1 MKEARLTAEQVLEL
15 QPYERNFEQATKAA
29 WCSYPGQAGI
39 AKMCDIWES
48 LTGSKYPYQPGCS
61 NCLLN
66 LVRDLGTIYFAQ
78 KDSVLAESVPAEVAE
93 TPVPVPVEPEPE
105 KEPAPKKAPAK
116 AKKSTK
122 K

>member
-1 MKEARLTAEQVLEL
+1 MTQNKLTAEQMQEL
-15 QPYERNFEQATKAA
+15 SAYERNFEQATKAA

-39 AKMCDIWES
+39 DKMLDTWES
-48 LTGSKYPYQPGCS
+48 LTGYKYPYQPGCP

-78 KDSVLAESVPAEVAE
+78 KEADQQELSKAAQDFMREEMLEADKQIQE
-93 TPVPVPVEPEPE
+93 TEKA
-105 KEPAPKKAPAK
+105 KEPKKVTR
-116 AKKSTK
+116 KKK